1 METHL
6 ERALDDCLEALRSG
20 SSVEQCL
27 QRYPRLAKDLEP
39 LLRAAAALKHLPAP
53 TPNPQAIRTALVRM
67 GEALPRR
74 TRRSAARAHSGAG
87 RRTSVPRLVPVLAG
101 ALTLVVVM
109 SGWGMT
115 AASAR
120 SQPGDFL
127 YPLKLATE
135 RVRFAL
141 TLQPEGR
148 AELRLSFSDRRLAE
162 LVESQ
167 AERGSIDPTLLK
179 ALLSEAEF
187 ALDEVQALPEERFQ
201 LFLTKLDRSNTQ
213 HRTALEQLTRRAAE
227 DDVRL
232 LSEAISVCEERQRWI
247 GCSRDAI
254 DSGETV
260 NRRWGSGCR
269 CQ

>member
-39 LLRAAAALKHLPAP
+39 LLRTAAALKHLPAP
-53 TPNPQAIRTALVRM
+53 TPSPQAIRTALVRM

-74 TRRSAARAHSGAG
+74 TRRSAARARSGAG
-87 RRTSVPRLVPVLAG
+87 RRISVPRLVPVLAG
-101 ALTLVVVM
+101 ALTLLVVM
-109 SGWGMT
+109 SGWGIT

-120 SQPGDFL
+120 SQPGDLL

-167 AERGSIDPTLLK
+167 AERGNIDPTLLK
-179 ALLSEAEF
+179 ALLSEADL
-187 ALDEVQALPEERFQ
+187 ALDEAQALPEERFQ
-201 LFLTKLDRSNTQ
+201 LFLMKLNHSNTQ
-213 HRTALEQLTRRAAE
+213 HKAVLEQLTRHASD
-227 DDVRL
+227 DDVDL
-232 LSEAISVCEERQRWI
+232 LGDAISVCEERHRWI
-247 GCSRDAI
+247 GCSREAV